1 MCLAKSYSQS
11 ARSGFFVA
19 TDQFMQIHDILI
31 VGAGPSGLS
40 CAIEARKHG
49 LSCIVV
55 DKGSVVD
62 AIRRFP
68 VELTFFST
76 PELLEIGGVPFTT
89 SGFRPTRVECIKY
102 YQCVAR
108 FHQLSLRLGEE
119 VSAIRRAGDQFI
131 VETSEGTLLAR
142 NVVVATGYFDNPN
155 PFDVSGA
162 DLPKVLRYYTE
173 PYEYAGRDVAIVGGK
188 NSAVEIALDLHRN
201 GARVTL
207 IHRGAKLS
215 EGVKYWILPD
225 IENRIRAGEIMAK
238 FETRVKEVRERS
250 ILVEGKQTGEIP
262 NDVVF
267 VMIGYRPDNRLLEQ
281 VGVEI
286 DKESLAPLHDPDTM
300 ETNVGGVFVTGSI
313 SAGKFNNKIFI
324 ENGRAHGKLI
334 VAALTKTR

>member
-1 MCLAKSYSQS
+1 M
-11 ARSGFFVA
+11 
-19 TDQFMQIHDILI
+19 
-31 VGAGPSGLS
+31 
-40 CAIEARKHG
+40 
-49 LSCIVV
+49 
-55 DKGSVVD
+55 
-62 AIRRFP
+62 
-68 VELTFFST
+68 
-76 PELLEIGGVPFTT
+76 
-89 SGFRPTRVECIKY
+89 
-102 YQCVAR
+102 
-108 FHQLSLRLGEE
+108 
-119 VSAIRRAGDQFI
+119 
-131 VETSEGTLLAR
+131 
-142 NVVVATGYFDNPN
+142 
-155 PFDVSGA
+155 
-162 DLPKVLRYYTE
+162 RYYTE

-300 ETNVGGVFVTGSI
+300 ETNVGGVFVAGSI
-313 SAGKFNNKIFI
+313 SAGRFNNKIFI
-324 ENGRAHGKLI
+324 ENGRAHGRLI